1 MEHIQKK
8 TFTEEYDLI
17 VVGGGIAGIS
27 SAIEAAETGVKVLLI
42 EKQPYIGGRVIQLY
56 KYFPK
61 LCPPTCGMEINIQR
75 IHHNRNIKILTLA
88 TIKSLEKKST
98 GVLVQIE
105 QKPRFVNNN
114 CTLCGECEKVC
125 PVERS
130 NSFNFELD
138 KTKAIYYPYN
148 NAYPQKYVID
158 DNVCKFNDCQMCV
171 KYCKYN
177 AIDLNQKPNEIIAKA
192 KAIIWATGW
201 KPYDAKRLS
210 NLGFGIYPNVIT
222 NMMMERFFAP
232 NGPTNGK
239 FELQGVN
246 EKIESVAFVQCAGSR
261 DENHL
266 EYCSSV
272 CCLASIKQTSYIKE
286 HYPEAKIHI
295 FYIDLRANGLLE
307 EFYLKTQE
315 DSNVKFHRGK
325 VAKIFKASS
334 NNKLVIEAED
344 TLSSK
349 LFQQEVDLVVL
360 ATGMQPETYYD
371 GKVIKGY
378 LDENGFFRSDISDWL
393 IACGCCVAPKDV
405 ASTVQEA
412 TGAVMKALIKIKEA
426 K

>member
-1 MEHIQKK
+1 MEPMEKE
-8 TFTEEYDLI
+8 TFSKEYDLI

-27 SAIEAAETGVKVLLI
+27 SALEAAETGAKVLLI
-42 EKQPYIGGRVIQLY
+42 EKQPYIGGRVVQLY

-61 LCPPTCGMEINIQR
+61 LCPPTCGLEINIKRVQN
-75 IHHNRNIKILTLA
+75 NRKIKILTLA
-88 TIKSLEKKST
+88 TIKSIEKKSA
-98 GVLVQIE
+98 GVFVQIK

-125 PVERS
+125 PIERP
-130 NSFNFELD
+130 NSFNFDLD

-158 DNVCKFNDCQMCV
+158 TNACKFNNCRMCV
-171 KYCKYN
+171 ESCKYN
-177 AIDLNQKPNEIIAKA
+177 AIDLNQKPNEIIVKA

-201 KPYDAKRLS
+201 KPYDANQLS
-210 NLGFGIYPNVIT
+210 YLGFGIYPNVIT
-222 NMMMERFFAP
+222 NMMLERFSAP

-239 FELQGVN
+239 LEILGVN
-246 EKIESVAFVQCAGSR
+246 GKIESVAFVQCAGSR

-272 CCLASIKQTSYIKE
+272 CCLASMKQTSYIRE

-307 EFYLKTQE
+307 EFYVKTQE
-315 DSNVKFHRGK
+315 DSNIKFHRGK
-325 VAKIFKASS
+325 VAKVFKTPS
-334 NNKLVIEAED
+334 NNKLIIETED
-344 TLSSK
+344 TLSGK
-349 LFQQEVDLVVL
+349 LSQQEVDLVVL
-360 ATGMQPETYYD
+360 ATGMQPETYND

-378 LDENGFFRSDISDWL
+378 LDENGFFRNDISDWL
-393 IACGCCVAPKDV
+393 IGCGSCVAPKDV

-412 TGAVMKALIKIKEA
+412 TGAVMKALIKIMEGK
-426 K
+426 